1 MAKLNNGEGLA
12 MNLGSIMVVIV
23 AVVGVL
29 TSVIHVGDRNI

>member
-1 MAKLNNGEGLA
+1 